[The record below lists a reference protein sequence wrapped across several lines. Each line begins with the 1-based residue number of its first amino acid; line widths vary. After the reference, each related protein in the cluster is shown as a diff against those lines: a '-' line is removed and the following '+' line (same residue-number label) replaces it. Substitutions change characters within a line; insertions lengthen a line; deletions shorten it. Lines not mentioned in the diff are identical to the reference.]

1 MAQTVIGI
9 FNNANE
15 AENAKQQLLNNGY
28 AESNVDI
35 ADGRTADYSN
45 RSTEHEHESGIARF
59 FRNLFGGDEEERE
72 RYTRVAERGYVVTV
86 YADSKDDAE
95 RAADLLDDYGAVD
108 VDENYKRYKDDDY
121 TGGNVT
127 NSATDVGLGL
137 GTGMGYSGTDT
148 RLADTH
154 LQSDNDSDNDRILA
168 REKNDRNLFDN
179 DRNLFDRDRKQDDV
193 EGKTIPVIEED
204 IKVGKRAVETGGVRI
219 KSRIIEKPVEE
230 TLRLRTEHVRV
241 ERNRVDREATSDDL
255 DNFKEETIEL
265 RETTEEPVVE
275 KRARVVEEV
284 SLNKDV
290 DHHEENVNDT
300 VRNTTV
306 DVEKLEGSN
315 RR

>member
-1 MAQTVIGI
+1 
-9 FNNANE
+9 
-15 AENAKQQLLNNGY
+15 
-28 AESNVDI
+28 
-35 ADGRTADYSN
+35 
-45 RSTEHEHESGIARF
+45 
-59 FRNLFGGDEEERE
+59 
-72 RYTRVAERGYVVTV
+72 
-86 YADSKDDAE
+86 
-95 RAADLLDDYGAVD
+95 

-121 TGGNVT
+121 TGENVT

-137 GTGMGYSGTDT
+137 GTGMGYPGTDT

-154 LQSDNDSDNDRILA
+154 LQSDNDSDDDRILT
-168 REKNDRNLFDN
+168 REKN

-241 ERNRVDREATSDDL
+241 ERNRVDREATNDDL